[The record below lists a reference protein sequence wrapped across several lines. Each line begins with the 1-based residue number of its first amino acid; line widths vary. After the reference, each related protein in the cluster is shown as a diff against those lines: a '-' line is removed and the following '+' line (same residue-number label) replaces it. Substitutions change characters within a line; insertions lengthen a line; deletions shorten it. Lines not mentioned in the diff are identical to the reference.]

1 LSEKINPGQKLQQT
15 VLVSKAGE
23 SGDTQ
28 VFNLYSDGKVIMEII
43 RDDGSMDLAK
53 TEETKLP
60 KHQMF
65 AGTYN
70 ISKDKISIMLG
81 DTAQEYHIVN
91 DGIAKWKY
99 IKKK

>member
-1 LSEKINPGQKLQQT
+1 
-15 VLVSKAGE
+15 
-23 SGDTQ
+23 
-28 VFNLYSDGKVIMEII
+28 
-43 RDDGSMDLAK
+43 MDLAK
-53 TEETKLP
+53 AEETKLP

-65 AGTYN
+65 AGTYD